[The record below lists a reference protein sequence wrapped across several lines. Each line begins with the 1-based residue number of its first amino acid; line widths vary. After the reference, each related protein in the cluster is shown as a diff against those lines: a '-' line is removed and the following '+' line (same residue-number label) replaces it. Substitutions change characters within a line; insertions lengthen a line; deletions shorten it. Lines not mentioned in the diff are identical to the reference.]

1 MQFDKEY
8 IVRLIPQREP
18 MVMIDSVSTEE
29 TDRCTTTLTITA
41 DNLFVRNGRFM
52 EAGLVENA
60 AQSAAA
66 LVGLQGLQQAV
77 DATPKIGFI
86 GEVKDFHIFRLPET
100 GVQIQTTV
108 SIVTVVDAVTL
119 VECQTFVQKEQ
130 IATGRLK
137 VFLTNE

>member
-1 MQFDKEY
+1 MQFDKED

-18 MVMIDSVSTEE
+18 MVMIDSVSAEE

-66 LVGLQGLQQAV
+66 LVGLQGMQQAA

-108 SIVTVVDAVTL
+108 SIVAVVDAVTL
-119 VECQTFVQKEQ
+119 VEYQTFVQKEQ